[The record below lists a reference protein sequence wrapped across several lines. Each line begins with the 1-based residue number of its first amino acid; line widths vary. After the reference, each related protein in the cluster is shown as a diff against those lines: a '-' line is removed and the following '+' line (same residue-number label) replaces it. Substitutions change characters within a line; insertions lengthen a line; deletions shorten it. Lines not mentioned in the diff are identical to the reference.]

1 LKNALN
7 TSKLHN
13 FPQKNL
19 PNTNTKL
26 WVFFATFNFKKEIM
40 TSINIKTKCP
50 VQAKELTPKSSAIE
64 FENLK
69 NQKIETIK
77 K

>member
-1 LKNALN
+1 
-7 TSKLHN
+7 
-13 FPQKNL
+13 
-19 PNTNTKL
+19 
-26 WVFFATFNFKKEIM
+26 M